1 MNKKTIITSLLPLVV
16 MTFASCGSDDV
27 TFVSI
32 EGKMSHAE
40 LERWAEEEN
49 AY

>member
-1 MNKKTIITSLLPLVV
+1 MNKQTFITALLVLVA
-16 MTFASCGSDDV
+16 MAFASCGSDDV

-32 EGKMSHAE
+32 EGKMSRAE